1 MFDIGFTELVV
12 FSVVALIVLGPKKL
26 PLFFRTIG
34 TLIGRAQSY
43 VSEIKDD
50 IKEQIELEDLS
61 RAKQAITDL
70 GKDVSDDISTIKGE
84 LSDVTDGV
92 KKNIQ
97 VHQDLESK
105 CGFFINSPALSWPE
119 ENSYVRLRD
128 RLRERNRQRLLKNR
142 KKN

>member
-61 RAKQAITDL
+61 RAKQTITDL

-84 LSDVTDGV
+84 LSDVTYGV
-92 KKNIQ
+92 KKNI
-97 VHQDLESK
+97 SYFN
-105 CGFFINSPALSWPE
+105 FFTLN
-119 ENSYVRLRD
+119 
-128 RLRERNRQRLLKNR
+128 
-142 KKN
+142 

>member
-1 MFDIGFTELVV
+1 MTTW
-12 FSVVALIVLGPKKL
+12 A
-26 PLFFRTIG
+26 
-34 TLIGRAQSY
+34 SY
-43 VSEIKDD
+43 VAAVDESPLAGEIQATAVAVYVAAGLPNPNSAVGVSEDD

-61 RAKQAITDL
+61 RAKQTITDL

-84 LSDVTDGV
+84 LSDVTYGV